1 MNAES
6 PEFSPVE
13 AGLPLSDVATVL
25 TKAMDQLL
33 MDTVRP
39 LSLEE
44 DLSTRAEL
52 GTIAIAILEGGKQK
66 EFVRLITQ
74 KTACILLNGE
84 FRVLAGMLKAL
95 VTEESQT
102 TRSVVFELL
111 VTLMGN
117 GWRRAEHLNAERV

>member
-1 MNAES
+1 MNAKS

-13 AGLPLSDVATVL
+13 AGLPLSDVAIVL

-44 DLSTRAEL
+44 ERSTRAEL
-52 GTIAIAILEGGKQK
+52 CAIAIAILEGGKQK
-66 EFVRLITQ
+66 AADLPFPP
-74 KTACILLNGE
+74 KTACILPEGE
-84 FRVLAGMLKAL
+84 FRILAGMLKAL
-95 VTEESQT
+95 VTDDT
-102 TRSVVFELL
+102 WPVRSVVFELL

-117 GWRRAEHLNAERV
+117 GWRRAEHVNAVRV